1 MVTTGVALPIAVS
14 QAGAAASTDAQ
25 VTTDKGVVVGTVE
38 TDTRSFLGIPY
49 AAPPTGDGRWAPPK
63 PAAKWA
69 EPRDATKLG
78 AACEQ
83 NVNTSFGP
91 QSVPT
96 SEDCLFLNVNT
107 PTTTTTKRP
116 VLVFF
121 HGGGY
126 VGGMG
131 GDYDGRPFAR
141 DHDAIVVTVNYRLG
155 VFGFL
160 AASSLNA
167 TDSKHTSGN
176 YGIEDQRAALQWV
189 QKNIAAFGGD
199 PKRVTIAGQSAGS
212 GSVCVHTVSPES
224 RGLFSGAIMESG
236 TCAAG
241 LKPTPTLA
249 EVAQQGDTFASTLGC
264 PGTDASAAACL
275 RGKSPEA
282 VLAAVGGDSITGGAA
297 ITLSPI
303 VDGRVI
309 PKQPTQL
316 IESGKFNKVPMIIGN
331 TSNEGTTFVLI
342 NYEVKGTPVTADGY
356 GAAITKLTPGADV
369 QKVMDLYPLSAYRT
383 PSQAVAAARTDSSV
397 CGLNAA
403 AKLFAA
409 KVPTYAY
416 VFADP
421 NAPSPV
427 DLAKLFP
434 TITMG
439 ASHASELQYLF
450 QTAGIPLS
458 SVTPSKFD
466 ATEKAVS
473 NSLTGYWAAFM
484 AKQAPGKGGGPS
496 WPKFQATNGTRVVF
510 NSGGTTLDSS
520 NFEQAHHCDFWRA

>member
-1 MVTTGVALPIAVS
+1 M
-14 QAGAAASTDAQ
+14 
-25 VTTDKGVVVGTVE
+25 
-38 TDTRSFLGIPY
+38 
-49 AAPPTGDGRWAPPK
+49 
-63 PAAKWA
+63 
-69 EPRDATKLG
+69 
-78 AACEQ
+78 
-83 NVNTSFGP
+83 
-91 QSVPT
+91 PT

-107 PTTTTTKRP
+107 PTTKTTKRP

-131 GDYDGRPFAR
+131 ADYDGRPFAR

-160 AASSLNA
+160 ASSALNA
-167 TDSKHTSGN
+167 TRLEAHVGELRHRRPARRVCNGCRRTSP
-176 YGIEDQRAALQWV
+176 RW
-189 QKNIAAFGGD
+189 GD
-199 PKRVTIAGQSAGS
+199 PKRVTIVGQSAGS
-212 GSVCVHTVSPES
+212 GSVCEHVVSPES
-224 RGLFSGAIMESG
+224 RGLFAGAIMESG
-236 TCAAG
+236 TCAAR
-241 LKPTPTLA
+241 LTPTPTLA
-249 EVAQQGDTFASTLGC
+249 DASKQGDTFATSLGC
-264 PGTDASAAACL
+264 PGTDASAATCL
-275 RGKSPEA
+275 RGKAPEA
-282 VLAAVGGDSITGGAA
+282 VLAGVGGDSITGGAA

-303 VDGRVI
+303 VDGRVV
-309 PKQPTQL
+309 PKEPDLL
-316 IESGKFNKVPMIIGN
+316 IKSGKFNKVPMIIGN
-331 TSNEGTTFVLI
+331 TSDEGTTFVLI

-356 GAAITKLTPGADV
+356 GAAIQKLTPGADV

-397 CGLNAA
+397 CGLYAA
-403 AKLFAA
+403 AKQFAA

-421 NAPSPV
+421 NSPSPF

-450 QTAGIPLS
+450 QTVGIPLS
-458 SVTPSKFD
+458 SVTPTKFD

-473 NSLTGYWAAFM
+473 DSLTGYWAAFM
-484 AKQAPGKGGGPS
+484 AKQAPGKGGGPN
-496 WPKFQATNGTRVVF
+496 WPKFQATNGTRLVF

-520 NFEQAHHCDFWRA
+520 NYEQARHCDFWRP